1 MYRPDTP
8 AHLAGKAAHRLP
20 CLSRR
25 VIAEIRRQMKVYN
38 VESAVV
44 SDEDLAQSV
53 TSNLRTLIDALCM
66 PDEVDL
72 SQARATGRRRA
83 QQGIPLAEVQRAFR
97 IGFGALWDL
106 LLDIEY
112 ERRTLADVATTFW
125 CLFDQCLEAV
135 GVAYREATA
144 ELVRT
149 QRRRRETLLEVLF
162 AGGVGYRQREVG
174 HHRVLRPAA
183 RRDVRGGR
191 GGDLRTRR
199 AAGRRA
205 GAGRGT
211 DALCVAA
218 HSCVR
223 TRDCLDRNA

>member
-1 MYRPDTP
+1 VPIVNYDLREARMYRPDTP

-72 SQARATGRRRA
+72 SQARATGESD
-83 QQGIPLAEVQRAFR
+83 G
-97 IGFGALWDL
+97 
-106 LLDIEY
+106 
-112 ERRTLADVATTFW
+112 
-125 CLFDQCLEAV
+125 
-135 GVAYREATA
+135 
-144 ELVRT
+144 
-149 QRRRRETLLEVLF
+149 
-162 AGGVGYRQREVG
+162 
-174 HHRVLRPAA
+174 
-183 RRDVRGGR
+183 
-191 GGDLRTRR
+191 
-199 AAGRRA
+199 
-205 GAGRGT
+205 
-211 DALCVAA
+211 LCVAA